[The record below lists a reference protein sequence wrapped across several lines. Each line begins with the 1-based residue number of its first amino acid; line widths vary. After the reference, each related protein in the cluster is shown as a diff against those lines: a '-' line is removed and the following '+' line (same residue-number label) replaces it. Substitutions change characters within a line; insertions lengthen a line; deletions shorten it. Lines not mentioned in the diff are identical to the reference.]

1 VSRCLERLL
10 TRIVSRTVP
19 KLVARL
25 IPGDETNPVHGRP
38 NCPLN
43 RSLHSPPDRRLT
55 GIFAGFVLC
64 LCATPA
70 FAERA
75 DRTKPMTVEADQL
88 IHDEARRT
96 SNFLGKVIL
105 NKGTLQIR
113 ADEIELVED
122 QEGFQSARAIGKP
135 VLFKQKREGV
145 NEMIEGQSRRL
156 FYASRS
162 ETVRLEEAAEMR
174 RVVEGKAADVLQGEL
189 IVYDSR
195 KERYEVNREG
205 SPANPQAGNPSGRV
219 RIVIQPKA
227 DAQTKAEGKGDA
239 QAKPGSKP

>member
-1 VSRCLERLL
+1 MPEPSRMVEFHQKFPGRYFDVGIAEQHAVTFAAGLACEGLKP
-10 TRIVSRTVP
+10 V
-19 KLVARL
+19 VAIYSTFLQR
-25 IPGDETNPVHGRP
+25 GY
-38 NCPLN
+38 
-43 RSLHSPPDRRLT
+43 
-55 GIFAGFVLC
+55 
-64 LCATPA
+64 
-70 FAERA
+70 
-75 DRTKPMTVEADQL
+75 DQL

>member
-1 VSRCLERLL
+1 
-10 TRIVSRTVP
+10 
-19 KLVARL
+19 
-25 IPGDETNPVHGRP
+25 
-38 NCPLN
+38 
-43 RSLHSPPDRRLT
+43 
-55 GIFAGFVLC
+55 
-64 LCATPA
+64 
-70 FAERA
+70 
-75 DRTKPMTVEADQL
+75 MTVEADQL

-205 SPANPQAGNPSGRV
+205 SPANPQAGN
-219 RIVIQPKA
+219 
-227 DAQTKAEGKGDA
+227 
-239 QAKPGSKP
+239 